1 MITFQEHFKQIIC
14 EAKFREV
21 SEDVQNVSKEIAELF
36 LTKFKN
42 LTDKEIKRDAIKVS
56 SYPPLKEYLKQSGA
70 KYFVIP
76 KTFNLT
82 DSETG
87 KPIKISLLITFGDN
101 RDSDGSYDST
111 NNIMLLYGE
120 SCKRLGDEELEAVVA
135 HELTHATQQYKKMSD
150 VYVDALHKMAAGK
163 SYDVKAYYLEPREL
177 DAQSTELAYRI
188 KQEFEKRKQDIN
200 KAKDPVTKKM
210 MEKKL
215 EKFVLELKLFVRSG
229 IETYFKYRE
238 LPVPAF
244 VSNHEEYLETL
255 RSEPRAWKTLKG
267 KLVNLYIQ
275 LTGEQP

>member
-21 SEDVQNVSKEIAELF
+21 SEDVRNVSKEIAELF

-56 SYPPLKEYLKQSGA
+56 SYPPLKEYLKKSGA

-76 KTFNLT
+76 KTFTLNDLK
-82 DSETG
+82 TG
-87 KPIKISLLITFGDN
+87 EPVKISFLITFGDTI
-101 RDSDGSYDST
+101 DSYGAYDST
-111 NNIMLLYGE
+111 NKIMILYGE
-120 SCKRLGDEELEAVVA
+120 SCKHLGDEELEAVVA
-135 HELTHATQQYKKMSD
+135 HELTHATQQYKKFSD
-150 VYVDALHKMAAGK
+150 VYVDALRKMSVGK
-163 SYDVKAYYLEPREL
+163 SYDPKVYYLEPREL

-188 KQEFEKRKQDIN
+188 KQEFEKRKQNIN

-215 EKFVLELKLFVRSG
+215 EKFTLELKLFVRSG
-229 IETYFKYRE
+229 IETYFKYKE

-244 VSNHEEYLETL
+244 VSNHEDYLEAL
-255 RSEPRAWKTLKG
+255 RSEPKAWKTLKG